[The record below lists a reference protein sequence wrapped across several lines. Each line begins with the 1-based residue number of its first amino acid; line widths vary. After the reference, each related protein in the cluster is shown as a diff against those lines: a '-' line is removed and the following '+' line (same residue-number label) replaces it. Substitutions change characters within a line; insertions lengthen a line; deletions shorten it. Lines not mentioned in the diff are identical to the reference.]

1 MTASSTTNQKIDVG
15 APVKVKDTEARLP
28 MVRALVLQD
37 HLVNDLST
45 EDAFPTEE
53 KFAITIKLFIDH
65 HSTATTTPHID
76 LLHLERQMVFKIL
89 PSANPWPVGEPEF
102 SFALTLFRKNVTA
115 SRARGNWR

>member
-15 APVKVKDTEARLP
+15 APVKVKDTEAMLP

-37 HLVNDLST
+37 HLVNDLPT

-65 HSTATTTPHID
+65 HSATTITPHVD
-76 LLHLERQMVFKIL
+76 LPHLEKQMVSEIHTHGSWGALIQFW
-89 PSANPWPVGEPEF
+89 ANIIQEKRH
-102 SFALTLFRKNVTA
+102 SLLR
-115 SRARGNWR
+115 